1 MEPIYKVTDE
11 RFDVGNLDQHDL
23 SIEISTERFRFSLKN
38 ISSGLIVWLEDY
50 YLGGGADFEEN
61 QSIIEKIYAEH
72 QFLAA
77 NFWHK
82 VQVSFV
88 SPFHLV
94 CPEHLFM
101 PGKEKDYLNILFDHK
116 LSENFAFRHRNFKE
130 SQTTLLIAYPAYF
143 QHFFASKYPKEKTTF
158 HFTAEEITRSL
169 VEGQDPENLVYIF
182 LDDSCITF
190 YYLDQ
195 FNTLQIERF
204 PLQSK
209 EYINLIKNFGDKLC
223 FVFGELTLY
232 SPTFKTLQTTCK
244 NIKFGSSSARVKFS
258 QYFQDL
264 PQHRYVSLFL
274 LS

>member
-1 MEPIYKVTDE
+1 MEPIYKVADE

-38 ISSGLIVWLEDY
+38 ISSGLLVWLEDY
-50 YLGGGADFEEN
+50 YLGGGGDFEEN
-61 QSIIEKIYAEH
+61 RAIIEKIYKEH
-72 QFLAA
+72 PFLAA

-82 VQVSFV
+82 ISISFV

-94 CPEHLFM
+94 CPDQLFM
-101 PGKEKDYLNILFDHK
+101 PGKEKDYLNIVFDYK
-116 LSENFAFRHRNFKE
+116 LSDHFSFQHKDFKE
-130 SQTTLLIAYPAYF
+130 NRSTLLVAYPSYF
-143 QHFFASKYPKEKTTF
+143 RDFFTSKYPAEKTAY
-158 HFTAEEITRSL
+158 HLTAEEITRSL
-169 VEGQDPENLVYIF
+169 VEGQDPENAVYIF

-195 FNTLQIERF
+195 QSTLQIERF

-209 EYINLIKNFGDKLC
+209 EYINLIKQFGDKLC

-232 SPTFKTLQTTCK
+232 SPTFKTLQTNCK
-244 NIKFGSSSARVKFS
+244 NIKFGSSSPKVRFS

-274 LS
+274 LF